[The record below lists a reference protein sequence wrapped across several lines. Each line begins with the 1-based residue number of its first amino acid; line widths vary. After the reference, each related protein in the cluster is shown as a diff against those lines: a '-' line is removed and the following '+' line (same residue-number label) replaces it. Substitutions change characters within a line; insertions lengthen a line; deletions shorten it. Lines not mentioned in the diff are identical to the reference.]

1 MRRKTFIS
9 VACFRVLAAQLKAT
23 SIRTRTLDL
32 LLLLLLPGMTSFAKS
47 RLLHLGSTEK
57 GDDEGYCNK
66 LTHSDCDFCFI
77 MIRPFTGQGWQHTVS
92 LSKVIN
98 GHVCLAP
105 RLLTK
110 LFVLRQQGQG
120 DFSVYTVIS
129 VFFFNLW
136 WTWDEWVRVRWACGW
151 GECVRKKRD
160 TGIHFTW

>member
-9 VACFRVLAAQLKAT
+9 VACFRVLAAQLRAT
-23 SIRTRTLDL
+23 SIRTKTLDLL

-120 DFSVYTVIS
+120 DFSVYTVS
-129 VFFFNLW
+129 FLYFFFLTFGGHGMN
-136 WTWDEWVRVRWACGW
+136 GSGS
-151 GECVRKKRD
+151 GEPVD
-160 TGIHFTW
+160 GESA